1 MCVCLQEAQIDALF
15 QKIDWSSEGSITWD
29 EFCTYM
35 QLEYAEKEDSYQ
47 KAKEVAFLLPAKI
60 KNIPH
65 RSGLHYNA
73 RALHIQRLSCRPQNS
88 HRIAC
93 AQQKFYRCH

>member
-65 RSGLHYNA
+65 RSAGLHCTTGSLFITHT
-73 RALHIQRLSCRPQNS
+73 ALIM
-88 HRIAC
+88 
-93 AQQKFYRCH
+93 